1 MREANQAAFLIAEQT
16 AKLNLKVPVEVAK
29 LDYYGREIE
38 ILAITEDEAK
48 LKLTAQAIRRT

>member
-1 MREANQAAFLIAEQT
+1 MREANQATFLIAEQT

-38 ILAITEDEAK
+38 ILAITEAFRQNPKNWVEF
-48 LKLTAQAIRRT
+48 L